1 MLYGS
6 FPFGSDPLFLFSVAM
21 PLVFTFNQQTA
32 KIEVS
37 SLGGGY
43 RGKTRISC

>member
-6 FPFGSDPLFLFSVAM
+6 FQLGSTRYFCFLQAI